1 MCNGVKRV
9 LNQKRHIASNPF
21 TPKSGMEPRVFLGRE
36 EAINTFEKSIQK
48 AQKGYFDHFVILG
61 GWGIG
66 KTTLLKEYRKMAQSN
81 GILSSFF
88 PVREFTNNDLL
99 HPVIQVITQ
108 IPRNLPTKKERFN
121 KYKDYLS
128 GMGISFPVI
137 GGGLQFPDKY
147 SYTGDPQVL
156 LLESLLRLW
165 REIKQESEI
174 VFILIDDAQN
184 LKNVP
189 EFMTILK
196 NVLSD
201 DEIINNTG
209 FFFILSSIQD
219 WWRQFMK
226 KHHPIGRYFKPAVR
240 LNNLEIDSVRE
251 IINKILNETG
261 VQFPRNIIENIYEY
275 SEGHPF
281 QLQVICDHLYE
292 NQMNGRI
299 TNNAFYI
306 ALENTL
312 QELGEIILDNL
323 YQKASE
329 KEKLI
334 LFKMAEN
341 YRQYD
346 SNDLSEKLNGTIEK
360 NEIRTM
366 LLRLTKK
373 DIIKNISRGKY
384 AISSR
389 ILSEY
394 IIRK

>member
-1 MCNGVKRV
+1 MHSP
-9 LNQKRHIASNPF
+9 KRHIASNPF
-21 TPKSGMEPRVFLGRE
+21 TPKSGMEPKIFLGRE
-36 EAINTFEKSIQK
+36 VAIRTFEKSIQK
-48 AQKGYFDHFVILG
+48 AKKGYYDHFSVLG

-66 KTTLLKEYRKMAQSN
+66 KTTLLKEYRKIAQST
-81 GILSSFF
+81 GVLSSFF
-88 PVREFTNNDLL
+88 PFREFTSNGLI

-108 IPRNLPTKKERFN
+108 IPRNLPTKKARFN

-147 SYTGDPQVL
+147 KYTGDPQIL

-165 REIKQESEI
+165 SEIKQESEI

-201 DEIINNTG
+201 DEIINKTG
-209 FFFILSSIQD
+209 FFFILSSTHD
-219 WWRQFMK
+219 WWKQFMK

-240 LNNLEIDSVRE
+240 LNNLELNSVRT
-251 IINKILNETG
+251 IIKRILNKTG
-261 VQFPRNIIENIYEY
+261 VRFPKGIIENIYEY

-281 QLQVICDHLYE
+281 QLQVICDHIYD

-299 TNNAFYI
+299 TKNAFSI

-312 QELGEIILDNL
+312 QELGEIILENL
-323 YQKASE
+323 FEKASE

-334 LFKMAEN
+334 LLKMSEK

-346 SNDLSEKLNGTIEK
+346 TIDLSEKLNGTMEK

-373 DIIKNISRGKY
+373 EIINNISRGKY

-389 ILSEY
+389 MLSEY

>member
-1 MCNGVKRV
+1 M
-9 LNQKRHIASNPF
+9 
-21 TPKSGMEPRVFLGRE
+21 
-36 EAINTFEKSIQK
+36 
-48 AQKGYFDHFVILG
+48 G

-66 KTTLLKEYRKMAQSN
+66 KTTLLKEYRKIAQST
-81 GILSSFF
+81 GVLSSFF
-88 PVREFTNNDLL
+88 PFREFTSNGLI

-108 IPRNLPTKKERFN
+108 IPRNLPTKKARFN

-147 SYTGDPQVL
+147 KYTGDPQIL

-165 REIKQESEI
+165 SEIKQESEI

-201 DEIINNTG
+201 DEIINKTG
-209 FFFILSSIQD
+209 FFFILSSTHD
-219 WWRQFMK
+219 WWKQFMK

-240 LNNLEIDSVRE
+240 LNNLELNSVRT
-251 IINKILNETG
+251 IIKRILNKTG
-261 VQFPRNIIENIYEY
+261 VRFPKGIIENIYEY

-281 QLQVICDHLYE
+281 QLQVICDHIYD

-299 TNNAFYI
+299 TKNAFSI

-312 QELGEIILDNL
+312 QELGEIILENL
-323 YQKASE
+323 FEKASE

-334 LFKMAEN
+334 LLKMSEK

-346 SNDLSEKLNGTIEK
+346 TIDLSEKLNGTMEK

-373 DIIKNISRGKY
+373 EIINNISRGKY

-389 ILSEY
+389 MLSEY